1 MPESGRAPAEA
12 LLQPAAA
19 RLRAGGAVTPDL
31 DARLLLAEAAGMPA
45 SAMHRHALLAASP
58 DLPARFAAFLERRL
72 AGEPVHR
79 IIGRRAFYDHEFLLS
94 PDTLEPRP
102 DTEILVDEASEAV
115 AASIAVTGQCVFAD
129 IGTGTGAI
137 AVSLLALHE
146 AATAL
151 ATDISEA
158 ALVTAR
164 QNAEAAGVARRMLP
178 VRMDYLA
185 GLAGPLDLLV
195 SNPPYIPHHDIASLA
210 REVRDHDPLRALD
223 GGADGL
229 VAYRSIAEFAAAVV
243 RVGGEVIVEIGI
255 GQGPSI
261 EEIFRDKGFVF
272 VRTAKD
278 LGGKDRVLR
287 FRSPGRV

>member
-1 MPESGRAPAEA
+1 MPESGSARAEDM
-12 LLQPAAA
+12 LRPAAA
-19 RLRAGGAVTPDL
+19 RLRAGGAATPDL
-31 DARLLLAEAAGMPA
+31 DARLLLAEAAGL
-45 SAMHRHALLAASP
+45 SGSEIHRHARLPSSP
-58 DLPARFAAFLERRL
+58 GVAERFERFLERRL

-79 IIGRRAFYDHEFLLS
+79 ILGRRAFYAHDFLLS

-102 DTEILVDEASEAV
+102 DTEILVDEASAAV
-115 AASIAVTGQCVFAD
+115 AASIETTGRCVFAD

-137 AVSLLALHE
+137 AVSLLALHP
-146 AATAL
+146 AAVAV

-158 ALVTAR
+158 ALATAR
-164 QNAEAAGVARRMLP
+164 RNAEAAGVAHRMLP

-229 VAYRSIAEFAAAVV
+229 DAYHAIARSAASVV
-243 RVGGEVIVEIGI
+243 RAGGEVIVEFGI

-261 EEIFRDKGFVF
+261 EEIFGNEGLVF
-272 VRTAKD
+272 LRTAKD
-278 LGGKDRVLR
+278 LGGTDRVLR
-287 FRSPGRV
+287 FRSPGRG